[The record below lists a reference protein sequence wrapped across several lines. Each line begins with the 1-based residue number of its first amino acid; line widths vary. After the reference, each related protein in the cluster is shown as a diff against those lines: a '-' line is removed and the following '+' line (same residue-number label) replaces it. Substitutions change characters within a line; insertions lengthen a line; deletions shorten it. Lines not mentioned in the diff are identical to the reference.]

1 MTKTKTSIS
10 LCGLAAL
17 AMCAFT
23 VRPAGEQPIRIILNG
38 KDTGKMFEGI
48 GAASGGGAVSRLL
61 INYPE
66 PQRSQ
71 ILDYFF
77 KPNYGASLQHLKVE
91 IGGDG
96 NSTEGSEPSHM
107 HRANDENYSRGFEWW
122 VMKEAKKRNP
132 NIKLHV
138 LAWDF
143 PAWVKEVNSQTAA
156 DYLVKY
162 IEGVKKIHG
171 LDIDTIGIWN
181 ETKTSYEFTRRLK
194 RTLLAH
200 HLKTQVSADDLVNTW
215 EIAEAMAK
223 DPELRDSVDVV
234 NTHYPRFQSTP
245 LARSFGKPVWS
256 TEDGPWHDDWGCGG
270 QASGPYAEVL
280 NRNYVEGRITATILW
295 CLVSSYYDILDVPN
309 AGLLRAAEPW
319 SGRFQVMSPLWIVAH
334 TTQFAQ
340 PGWQYLDKATGLLPK
355 GGSYVTLK
363 QGANYS
369 TVIET
374 IAATEPQELSFTVQD
389 GLSTGKVYVWRT
401 NRKNWFE
408 RIQEITPVAR
418 RYTLQIDADSVYTLT
433 TTTGQ
438 HKGSVAPPPERP
450 FPMPY
455 RDDFEHYAIGNT
467 TPNYFIEQNGAYEVV
482 ACAGGRPGKCLRQ
495 VVNESPIV
503 WGTYQPAN
511 LLGTASIIGD
521 KNWNNYTVSADLY
534 LEEPGYGRVMGR
546 VSRATLDGEIS
557 GYQLYVYETGRWG
570 LRTSTKEGVIAS
582 GSSGVRLNQWH
593 TLALTFHD
601 DRIFAAIDGQ
611 TIADVRDSKYFR
623 GMAGFGNNYN
633 YGQYDKFEIRPLGDG
648 VPVFAPPRP
657 STVTAPPAPP
667 DLFVPTPLDSSVRL
681 TWSEVEGATGYK
693 LRMGTAKGDYRT
705 TIDAGAL
712 TSYKVWTL
720 TNGQPYYFVV
730 VAYNAHGESKPSG
743 EMSAVPGR

>member
-363 QGANYS
+363 QGAKYS

-374 IAATEPQELSFTVQD
+374 IAATEPQELSFTVQETVSPRAR
-389 GLSTGKVYVWRT
+389 STSGALTART
-401 NRKNWFE
+401 GSSESRRSRPSPVGTRCKS
-408 RIQEITPVAR
+408 TP
-418 RYTLQIDADSVYTLT
+418 
-433 TTTGQ
+433 
-438 HKGSVAPPPERP
+438 
-450 FPMPY
+450 
-455 RDDFEHYAIGNT
+455 
-467 TPNYFIEQNGAYEVV
+467 
-482 ACAGGRPGKCLRQ
+482 
-495 VVNESPIV
+495 
-503 WGTYQPAN
+503 
-511 LLGTASIIGD
+511 TAS
-521 KNWNNYTVSADLY
+521 THS
-534 LEEPGYGRVMGR
+534 
-546 VSRATLDGEIS
+546 
-557 GYQLYVYETGRWG
+557 
-570 LRTSTKEGVIAS
+570 
-582 GSSGVRLNQWH
+582 
-593 TLALTFHD
+593 
-601 DRIFAAIDGQ
+601 
-611 TIADVRDSKYFR
+611 
-623 GMAGFGNNYN
+623 
-633 YGQYDKFEIRPLGDG
+633 
-648 VPVFAPPRP
+648 PPRP
-657 STVTAPPAPP
+657 VSTRDPSHLRLRGLSPCPTATTSSTMRSATPRPTTSSNRTAPTKSSPA
-667 DLFVPTPLDSSVRL
+667 R
-681 TWSEVEGATGYK
+681 A
-693 LRMGTAKGDYRT
+693 
-705 TIDAGAL
+705 
-712 TSYKVWTL
+712 
-720 TNGQPYYFVV
+720 
-730 VAYNAHGESKPSG
+730 
-743 EMSAVPGR
+743 AVPASACAKS